1 MQQALRKIYDVTSDA
16 ITIDI
21 PKTFA
26 SKKVEVIVL
35 SMEDIPPTNQNDF
48 WKSVDEFREE
58 LRRSGRTF
66 SDSAELIR
74 EDRDR

>member
-16 ITIDI
+16 ITINI
-21 PKTFA
+21 PKTFS

-35 SMEDIPPTNQNDF
+35 SMEETLPKNQNDF

-74 EDRDR
+74 KDCDR